1 MFYIQKEPTEI
12 GAFPPPQSLEAEGLY
27 KFPEEF
33 IEEFIS
39 YNGFVFLTVEGEAVT
54 AISPN
59 IEAWEA
65 WKATLPKEEK
75 TPKAETS
82 TVYDELAAAYKEG
95 VQEA

>member
-1 MFYIQKEPTEI
+1 MFYIQKEPTET

-59 IEAWEA
+59 VEAREA
-65 WKATLPKEEK
+65 WKATLPEK
-75 TPKAETS
+75 VEVPKPQTN